1 MSCITTTTTNN
12 NNPGCINPI
21 SWLLSKFTEVLGKG
35 QGKSTPA
42 DQLDRYLDKGLVTPL
57 CGFCCPCPESAY
69 VLASVET
76 FLKFAEAVPYQEFV
90 GTCCNQFSPTLEDME
105 ECLYTGSEDIDRIL
119 DKGIVEAGLIN
130 GQSQLPLIYQWIQS
144 VLPLGNSSGTEIFDR
159 IIDKGIVI
167 WCEEQENGEG
177 NLVLGSVETFLKYA
191 EALGVTDGQYETCCI
206 NVHASIETYLKY
218 AEAVGSGGGTPVP
231 A

>member
-1 MSCITTTTTNN
+1 MSCLTTTTTNN
-12 NNPGCINPI
+12 NAPGCINPI
-21 SWLLSKFTEVLGKG
+21 SWLLSKFTENQGKG
-35 QGKSTPA
+35 QNKSTPQE
-42 DQLDRYLDKGLVTPL
+42 QLDRFLDKGLVTPL

-76 FLKFAEAVPYQEFV
+76 FLKFAEAVPYGEV
-90 GTCCNQFSPTLEDME
+90 PGTCCNTFSSVTEDME
-105 ECLYTGSEDIDRIL
+105 ECILPDAEAIDRIL

-130 GQSQLPLIYQWIQS
+130 GQSQLGLINEWIKS
-144 VLPLGNSSGTEIFDR
+144 ILPLGGFSGAETLDR
-159 IIDKGIVI
+159 ILDKGIVI

-191 EALGVTDGQYETCCI
+191 EEVNITGNQYETCCI
-206 NVHASIETYLKY
+206 NLHSSIETYLKY
-218 AEAVGSGGGTPVP
+218 AEAVGLGGGGVP